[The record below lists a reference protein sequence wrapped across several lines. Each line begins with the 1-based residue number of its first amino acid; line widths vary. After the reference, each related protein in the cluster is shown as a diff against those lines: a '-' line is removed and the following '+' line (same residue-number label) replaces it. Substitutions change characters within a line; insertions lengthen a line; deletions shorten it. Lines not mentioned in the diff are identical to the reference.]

1 MAAATVDGVR
11 QVRALTSDPCWRHPL
26 EAGAAIPAGA
36 SAAGVSAAGVIT
48 AVDVITADVITA
60 DVDVSTADAITADAD
75 PRGGVRQVQVAM
87 GGQTTSTQASL
98 AVGRG
103 VIQAPLRVF
112 HTDDLY
118 T

>member
-1 MAAATVDGVR
+1 MSSLPTPP
-11 QVRALTSDPCWRHPL
+11 LLMPYPCCCC
-26 EAGAAIPAGA
+26 
-36 SAAGVSAAGVIT
+36 
-48 AVDVITADVITA
+48 VITADVITA